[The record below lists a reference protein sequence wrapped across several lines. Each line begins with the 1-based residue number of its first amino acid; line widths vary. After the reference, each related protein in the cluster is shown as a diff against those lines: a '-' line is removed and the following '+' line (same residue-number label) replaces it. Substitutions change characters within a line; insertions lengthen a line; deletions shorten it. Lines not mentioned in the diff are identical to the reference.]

1 VVLALVR
8 IVATYPVYSHTFDE
22 PEHLA
27 AGLEWW
33 SGKYTYDV
41 HHPPLARAAIALGPL
56 LFGARSMGEEG
67 VWREASAVVRTGRGY
82 NANLALAR
90 AGVLPFFLL
99 ACLVVWWW
107 GRRVS
112 SERAGAFAVVVF
124 TLVPPVVA
132 HAGLA
137 TTDMPLVATL
147 LALSGAWVRWG
158 DRPRALGRAAMLGLA
173 AGLALATKFSAIPF
187 FGIGAIATAFLLRPW
202 RSATRRELARS
213 LGVVA
218 LTAFGVLWASYQ
230 FSVGPAGGV
239 WLPFPEFFT
248 GLNQLALHNAAGHFT
263 YLLGTPG
270 TSGRIVFFPIVLL
283 VKTPLSV
290 LVLLGLATAWAV
302 QQWRRSG
309 KRDHAALVP
318 LVMALG
324 LFVVSM
330 AANINAGVRHILPIY
345 ALGAVTIGAFLAQAW
360 RYRGTLRTSAAAL
373 LGALVLESTMS
384 HPEALAYFN
393 VLVPND
399 PGRVLVDSDLDW
411 GQDLHRLADTVRA
424 RGITH
429 LALAYY
435 GSTDHARDV
444 LPVLR
449 PLSHVQPDTGWLA
462 ISETYYR
469 MGAISNPG
477 GVWQIDTTAYR
488 WIRNRHLVARIG
500 KSIRLYFV
508 PRSALPP

>member
-1 VVLALVR
+1 VLALVR

-41 HHPPLARAAIALGPL
+41 HHPPLARAAIAFGPL
-56 LFGARSMGEEG
+56 LFGARSTGQEG
-67 VWREASAVVRTGRGY
+67 VWREASAVMRTGRGY
-82 NANLALAR
+82 NANLTLAR

-99 ACLVVWWW
+99 ACVVVWWW
-107 GRRVS
+107 GRRIAN
-112 SERAGAFAVVVF
+112 EIAGAFAVVVF

-147 LALSGAWVRWG
+147 MALSGAWVRWG

-187 FGIGAIATAFLLRPW
+187 FGIGAVATIYFLRPW
-202 RSATRRELARS
+202 RSATPRELAKS
-213 LGVVA
+213 LGVAA
-218 LTAFGVLWASYQ
+218 LTAIGVLWAAYQ
-230 FSVGPAGGV
+230 FSVGP
-239 WLPFPEFFT
+239 LPFPEFFS

-270 TSGRIVFFPIVLL
+270 TSGKILFFPVVLF
-283 VKTPLSV
+283 VKTPLAL

-302 QQWRRSG
+302 QEWRRSG
-309 KRDHAALVP
+309 KLNHAALLP
-318 LVMALG
+318 LIMALG
-324 LFVVSM
+324 IFVVSM

-345 ALGAVTIGAFLAQAW
+345 AMGAVTIGAFLARAW
-360 RYRGTLRTSAAAL
+360 KYRGTLQTSAAAL
-373 LGALVLESTMS
+373 LGALLIESTLS
-384 HPEALAYFN
+384 HPDALAYFN
-393 VLVPND
+393 VLVPNER
-399 PGRVLVDSDLDW
+399 GHVLVDSDLDW

-429 LALAYY
+429 LGLAYY
-435 GSTDHARDV
+435 GSTDHPRDV

-449 PLSHVQPDTGWLA
+449 PLSRAQPDTGWLA

-477 GVWQIDTTAYR
+477 GVWQIDTSAYR
-488 WIRNRHLVARIG
+488 WIRNRQLVARVG
-500 KSIRLYFV
+500 KSIRLYHV